1 MRTKESNLLQQKVF
15 RKIQIDVQTVQEHLS
30 PFGRGITRAWVGILS
45 SLGVF
50 SERGR
55 FEVFFE
61 VSWIHL
67 S

>member
-1 MRTKESNLLQQKVF
+1 MLNAKRGLSYVEDL
-15 RKIQIDVQTVQEHLS
+15 QTVQEHLS
-30 PFGRGITRAWVGILS
+30 PFGRGITWAWVGILS